1 MNNAFCRNNLTLK
14 YFDSKIKLCVMK
26 AMEKKTL
33 QRQIYSIRMLSKT
46 GWISCFFQR
55 LSLFDDDRSLHE

>member
-33 QRQIYSIRMLSKT
+33 QRQIYSIRDVVKD
-46 GWISCFFQR
+46 R
-55 LSLFDDDRSLHE
+55 LDKLLLPAPFSLW